1 MGLALLTGEDTE
13 EVLGTEVGGVTGTG
27 AGRDE
32 VNENLLISGDDTL
45 VASVGL
51 LAVFLFDSE
60 SAISSGAAEMLFMS
74 ASYTIYIS
82 YNIILIS

>member
-1 MGLALLTGEDTE
+1 MLGLALATGEDTV

-32 VNENLLISGDDTL
+32 VKENLLISGDETL

-51 LAVFLFDSE
+51 LVVFLFDSE
-60 SAISSGAAEMLFMS
+60 SATSSGAAVMLFIS
-74 ASYTIYIS
+74 ASYTT
-82 YNIILIS
+82 